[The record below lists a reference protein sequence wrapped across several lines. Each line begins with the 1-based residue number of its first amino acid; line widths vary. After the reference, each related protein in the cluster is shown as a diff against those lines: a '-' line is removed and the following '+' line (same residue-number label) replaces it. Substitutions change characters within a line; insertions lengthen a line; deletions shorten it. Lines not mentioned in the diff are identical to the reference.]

1 MATPW
6 SMCSCMP
13 AAQSGRVYRVS
24 GFRPTRPPPG
34 RLVRLGV
41 VLDTRNEPSRLREVA
56 KMCDRVGVDVVW
68 VRDPGASADDHPRL
82 EAWMALT
89 LAGLATSR
97 ARMGAMLDIALRP
110 AATLAAMAGTL
121 DLILGGRLEIGFTGG
136 PEREQRTLGGEAPE
150 RTTLAGRLAEY
161 ARIVRA
167 LLPGESVGARGPS
180 SEVRDARLA
189 IASLQP
195 AGPRVS
201 IEVTGSVGIRVAA
214 RVADDVVIP
223 GMAIPDL
230 PAVIEQVRTGCE
242 AAERDP
248 SSLGIA
254 VELPVSIGRTSVE
267 ADARASAEPLFATI
281 GHPARVGIFGTLE
294 QCQDRVVEL
303 AHAGVTEL
311 RCIVPNTADVHDV
324 IAQLTAMVVGTV
336 GVLSPNAPRSR
347 APDPPEG
354 WGGRSSR
361 H

>member
-1 MATPW
+1 MNSTRAVSMERPVDPTGSAVATPW

-56 KMCDRVGVDVVW
+56 TMCDRVGVDVVW

-97 ARMGAMLDIALRP
+97 ARMGAILDIALRP

-150 RTTLAGRLAEY
+150 RTTLAGRLEEY

-167 LLPGESVGARGPS
+167 LLAGESIGARGPS
-180 SEVRDARLA
+180 SEARDARLG

-201 IEVTGSVGIRVAA
+201 IEVTGSAGIRVAA
-214 RVADDVVIP
+214 RIADDVVIP
-223 GMAIPDL
+223 GMAVPDL
-230 PAVIEQVRTGCE
+230 PAVIEQVRKGCE

-248 SSLGIA
+248 SRLTLG
-254 VELPVSIGRTSVE
+254 
-267 ADARASAEPLFATI
+267 
-281 GHPARVGIFGTLE
+281 PAL
-294 QCQDRVVEL
+294 
-303 AHAGVTEL
+303 
-311 RCIVPNTADVHDV
+311 N
-324 IAQLTAMVVGTV
+324 
-336 GVLSPNAPRSR
+336 
-347 APDPPEG
+347 
-354 WGGRSSR
+354 RSSGPSAIR
-361 H
+361 RGSGSSARWSSARTASSRWLTPGSRSSAASCRTPPTCTM

>member
-1 MATPW
+1 MNSTRAVSMERPVDPTGSAVATPW
-6 SMCSCMP
+6 SMYSCIP

-41 VLDTRNEPSRLREVA
+41 VLDTRNEPSSLSAVA
-56 KMCDRVGVDVVW
+56 KMCDRVGGDVVW
-68 VRDPGASADDHPRL
+68 VRDAGASADDHPRL

-97 ARMGAMLDIALRP
+97 SRMWAMLDIALRP
-110 AATLAAMAGTL
+110 PATLAAMAGTL

-150 RTTLAGRLAEY
+150 RATLAGRLAEY

-167 LLPGESVGARGPS
+167 LLAGESIGARGPS
-180 SEVRDARLA
+180 SEARDARL
-189 IASLQP
+189 ASLQP

-201 IEVTGSVGIRVAA
+201 IAVTGSVGIRLAA

-223 GMAIPDL
+223 GMAVPDL
-230 PAVIEQVRTGCE
+230 PAAIEQVRTGCE
-242 AAERDP
+242 AAERD
-248 SSLGIA
+248 SSRLGIA

-303 AHAGVTEL
+303 AHAGVTER

-324 IAQLTAMVVGTV
+324 IAQ
-336 GVLSPNAPRSR
+336 R
-347 APDPPEG
+347 
-354 WGGRSSR
+354 
-361 H
+361 

>member
-1 MATPW
+1 
-6 SMCSCMP
+6 
-13 AAQSGRVYRVS
+13 
-24 GFRPTRPPPG
+24 
-34 RLVRLGV
+34 
-41 VLDTRNEPSRLREVA
+41 
-56 KMCDRVGVDVVW
+56 
-68 VRDPGASADDHPRL
+68 
-82 EAWMALT
+82 MALT

-223 GMAIPDL
+223 GMAIPDF

-324 IAQLTAMVVGTV
+324 IAQLTRHGGRDGGGAE
-336 GVLSPNAPRSR
+336 PER
-347 APDPPEG
+347 AALPGP
-354 WGGRSSR
+354 RSSR
-361 H
+361 GLGGPIVATLIGKGAEEQPDGHA